1 MLANRPDIIRQDYMD
16 ELCVLQDDVPSF
28 PDDEAFEIIEKNLGR
43 PMEQVLSAI
52 SERPIAA
59 ASLGQVSPRQPRHC
73 PPPPSFQHR
82 TSRSAAPVCAHST
95 PSCQHRTANDRPT
108 TTPRSRRLHSARH
121 LRRLPGTAGQEPL
134 LTHHAP
140 GLATGARA
148 DMMRQ
153 RTTAS
158 IPGQSWVMTRR
169 ARVVFAV
176 RRQSRPAY
184 RARRFSIPARASPPA
199 RDGQVAHA

>member
-73 PPPPSFQHR
+73 PPPPPLLPTPHQPLCRACVCAFNTVLPAPYRQRSPDHNTAQQAAALGAA
-82 TSRSAAPVCAHST
+82 SAAAAGHRRPGA
-95 PSCQHRTANDRPT
+95 PADASC
-108 TTPRSRRLHSARH
+108 PR
-121 LRRLPGTAGQEPL
+121 AGNR
-134 LTHHAP
+134 
-140 GLATGARA
+140 GA
-148 DMMRQ
+148 
-153 RTTAS
+153 S
-158 IPGQSWVMTRR
+158 
-169 ARVVFAV
+169 
-176 RRQSRPAY
+176 
-184 RARRFSIPARASPPA
+184 
-199 RDGQVAHA
+199 